1 MGGGGGGGVEG
12 LGIGGEWRYIG
23 GEWSGIG
30 GEWRGS
36 GGVGD
41 RRGVEGC
48 RLILF
53 ERGQIKILTKF
64 YMLYAPFLADRLW
77 SNVNFIFM

>member
-1 MGGGGGGGVEG
+1 MLELVGTQCC
-12 LGIGGEWRYIG
+12 
-23 GEWSGIG
+23 SG
-30 GEWRGS
+30 
-36 GGVGD
+36 
-41 RRGVEGC
+41 

-64 YMLYAPFLADRLW
+64 NMLHAPFLADRLW